1 MQGRRSDWKVFWS
14 CSRSAAERFPDGAAP
29 VTKYTVRVRIGKQG
43 NTIKAA
49 KVPPQ
54 RVPARDSD
62 RKRNS
67 VSDTLRIGIDL
78 GSRKAKF
85 ALMRGSD
92 ILRLADL
99 DTIAFYKKY
108 GSIVNDELSLDL
120 LGSGIF
126 SADELAEAEITVTGY
141 GRNSINLH
149 GARVI
154 SEIKA
159 HVAGARSQTGLA
171 DFTLLDM
178 GGQDTKVAQVVAGR
192 LTDFVMNDK
201 CAASS
206 GRYLENMAAVL
217 EVSLAEL
224 SSHGEEP
231 VALDATCGIFG
242 ESELIGQILRG
253 YPVSRLCE
261 GVNLTLVKRV
271 MPMLKRFPSDTLV
284 ITGGVALNG
293 AMIALLKE
301 QCGMEIVVPK
311 HPQHN
316 GAIGCAWTVRGGAAG

>member
-1 MQGRRSDWKVFWS
+1 MSE
-14 CSRSAAERFPDGAAP
+14 A
-29 VTKYTVRVRIGKQG
+29 
-43 NTIKAA
+43 
-49 KVPPQ
+49 
-54 RVPARDSD
+54 
-62 RKRNS
+62 
-67 VSDTLRIGIDL
+67 LRIGIDL

-85 ALMRGSD
+85 ALMRGGE

-108 GSIVNDELSLDL
+108 GSIVDDELSLDL
-120 LGSGIF
+120 EGSGIF
-126 SADELAEAEITVTGY
+126 SADELREAQITVTGY

-149 GARVI
+149 GARII

-159 HVAGARSQTGLA
+159 HVAGARTQTGLA
-171 DFTLLDM
+171 DFTMLDM

-206 GRYLENMAAVL
+206 GRYLENMASVL
-217 EVSLAEL
+217 EVSLDEL
-224 SSHGEEP
+224 SSHCEEP

-253 YPVSRLCE
+253 YPVSRLCA

-293 AMIALLKE
+293 AMITLLRA
-301 QCGMEIVVPK
+301 QCGMEIIIPK

-316 GAIGCAWTVRGGAAG
+316 GAIGCASNR

>member
-1 MQGRRSDWKVFWS
+1 MTGEVIQ
-14 CSRSAAERFPDGAAP
+14 
-29 VTKYTVRVRIGKQG
+29 
-43 NTIKAA
+43 
-49 KVPPQ
+49 
-54 RVPARDSD
+54 
-62 RKRNS
+62 

-85 ALMRGSD
+85 ALMRGSE
-92 ILRLADL
+92 ILRIADL

-126 SADELAEAEITVTGY
+126 SADELAQAEITVTGY

-159 HVAGARSQTGLA
+159 HVAGARTQTGLA
-171 DFTLLDM
+171 NFTLLDM

-217 EVSLAEL
+217 EVSLEEL
-224 SSHGEEP
+224 SSHSDEP
-231 VALDATCGIFG
+231 IALDATCGIFG

-253 YPVSRLCE
+253 YPVSRLCA

-293 AMIALLKE
+293 AMVTLLRA
-301 QCGMEIVVPK
+301 QCGMQIVIPQ

-316 GAIGCAWTVRGGAAG
+316 GAIGCAS

>member
-1 MQGRRSDWKVFWS
+1 MTGAIDPV
-14 CSRSAAERFPDGAAP
+14 PD
-29 VTKYTVRVRIGKQG
+29 KLK
-43 NTIKAA
+43 
-49 KVPPQ
+49 
-54 RVPARDSD
+54 
-62 RKRNS
+62 
-67 VSDTLRIGIDL
+67 IGIDL

-85 ALMRGSD
+85 ALLRGTD
-92 ILRLADL
+92 IVRLADL
-99 DTIAFYKKY
+99 DTIAFYKKF

-126 SADELAEAEITVTGY
+126 SAGELAEAGITVTGY

-159 HVAGARSQTGLA
+159 HVAGARAQTGLS

-217 EVSLAEL
+217 EVTLEEL
-224 SSHGEEP
+224 SSHADDP
-231 VALDATCGIFG
+231 IALDATCGIFG

-253 YPVSRLCE
+253 HPLASLCA

-271 MPMLKRFPSDTLV
+271 MPMLKRFPSQTLV
-284 ITGGVALNG
+284 ITGGVALNR
-293 AMIALLKE
+293 AMVKLLSAD
-301 QCGMEIVVPK
+301 CGMRVVIPEY
-311 HPQHN
+311 PQHN
-316 GAIGCAWTVRGGAAG
+316 GAIGCASL

>member
-1 MQGRRSDWKVFWS
+1 
-14 CSRSAAERFPDGAAP
+14 
-29 VTKYTVRVRIGKQG
+29 
-43 NTIKAA
+43 
-49 KVPPQ
+49 VP
-54 RVPARDSD
+54 
-62 RKRNS
+62 
-67 VSDTLRIGIDL
+67 DTLKIGIDL

-85 ALMRGSD
+85 ALLRGTQ
-92 ILRLADL
+92 ILRLADQ

-108 GSIVNDELSLDL
+108 GSIVGEELSLDL

-126 SADELAEAEITVTGY
+126 SSEELDQAAITVTGY

-149 GARVI
+149 GARVV

-159 HVAGARSQTGLA
+159 HVAGARAQTGLA

-192 LTDFVMNDK
+192 LNDFVMNDK

-217 EVSLAEL
+217 EVSLEEL
-224 SSHGEEP
+224 SSHSEGP
-231 VALDATCGIFG
+231 IALDATCGIFG

-253 YPVSRLCE
+253 HPLGSLCA

-271 MPMLKRFPSDTLV
+271 LPMLKRFPSQTLV

-293 AMIALLKE
+293 AMVALLTAS
-301 QCGMEIVVPK
+301 CGMKVVIPE

-316 GAIGCAWTVRGGAAG
+316 GAIGCATL

>member
-1 MQGRRSDWKVFWS
+1 MT
-14 CSRSAAERFPDGAAP
+14 GAIDP
-29 VTKYTVRVRIGKQG
+29 
-43 NTIKAA
+43 
-49 KVPPQ
+49 
-54 RVPARDSD
+54 
-62 RKRNS
+62 
-67 VSDTLRIGIDL
+67 VSDQLKIGIDL

-85 ALMRGSD
+85 ALLRGTD
-92 ILRLADL
+92 IVRLADL
-99 DTIAFYKKY
+99 DTIAFYKKF

-126 SADELAEAEITVTGY
+126 SAGELAEAGITVTGY

-159 HVAGARSQTGLA
+159 HVAGARAQTGLS

-217 EVSLAEL
+217 EVTLEEL
-224 SSHGEEP
+224 SSHADDP
-231 VALDATCGIFG
+231 IALDATCGIFG

-253 YPVSRLCE
+253 HPLASLCA

-271 MPMLKRFPSDTLV
+271 MPMLKRFPSQSLV
-284 ITGGVALNG
+284 ITGGVALNR
-293 AMIALLKE
+293 AMVKLLSAD
-301 QCGMEIVVPK
+301 CGMRVVIPEY
-311 HPQHN
+311 PQHN
-316 GAIGCAWTVRGGAAG
+316 GAIGCASLG

>member
-1 MQGRRSDWKVFWS
+1 MSE
-14 CSRSAAERFPDGAAP
+14 A
-29 VTKYTVRVRIGKQG
+29 
-43 NTIKAA
+43 
-49 KVPPQ
+49 
-54 RVPARDSD
+54 
-62 RKRNS
+62 
-67 VSDTLRIGIDL
+67 LRIGIDL

-85 ALMRGSD
+85 ALMRGGE

-108 GSIVNDELSLDL
+108 GRIVGEELSLDL
-120 LGSGIF
+120 AGSGIF
-126 SADELAEAEITVTGY
+126 SADELREAQITVTGY

-159 HVAGARSQTGLA
+159 HVAGARAQTGLT

-217 EVSLAEL
+217 EVNLDEL
-224 SSHGEEP
+224 SSHCDEP

-253 YPVSRLCE
+253 YPVSRLCA

-293 AMIALLKE
+293 AMITLLRA

-316 GAIGCAWTVRGGAAG
+316 GAIGCASNG

>member
-1 MQGRRSDWKVFWS
+1 MSQ
-14 CSRSAAERFPDGAAP
+14 
-29 VTKYTVRVRIGKQG
+29 
-43 NTIKAA
+43 
-49 KVPPQ
+49 
-54 RVPARDSD
+54 
-62 RKRNS
+62 
-67 VSDTLRIGIDL
+67 TLKIGIDL

-85 ALMRGSD
+85 ALLRGAE
-92 ILRLADL
+92 IVRLADL

-108 GSIVNDELSLDL
+108 GSIVEDELSLDL

-126 SADELAEAEITVTGY
+126 SAEELAAAKITVTGY

-159 HVAGARSQTGLA
+159 HVAGARAQTGLS

-178 GGQDTKVAQVVAGR
+178 GGQDTKVAQVVAGK
-192 LTDFVMNDK
+192 LSDFVMNDK

-217 EVSLAEL
+217 EVTLAEL
-224 SSHGEEP
+224 SSHADHP
-231 VALDATCGIFG
+231 IPLDATCGIFG

-253 YPVSRLCE
+253 HPLSTLCA

-271 MPMLKRFPSDTLV
+271 MPMLRRFASDTLV

-293 AMIALLKE
+293 AMVRLLAAD
-301 QCGMEIVVPK
+301 CGMKVVIPE

-316 GAIGCAWTVRGGAAG
+316 GAIGCASLR

>member
-1 MQGRRSDWKVFWS
+1 MGES
-14 CSRSAAERFPDGAAP
+14 P
-29 VTKYTVRVRIGKQG
+29 
-43 NTIKAA
+43 N
-49 KVPPQ
+49 VP
-54 RVPARDSD
+54 
-62 RKRNS
+62 
-67 VSDTLRIGIDL
+67 DTLKIGIDL

-85 ALMRGSD
+85 ALMRGAE
-92 ILRLADL
+92 LVRLADQ
-99 DTIAFYKKY
+99 DTISFYKKY
-108 GSIVNDELSLDL
+108 GSIVGEELSLDL

-126 SADELAEAEITVTGY
+126 TTGELEEAQVTVTGY

-149 GARVI
+149 GARVV

-159 HVAGARSQTGLA
+159 HVAGARAQTKLS

-178 GGQDTKVAQVVAGR
+178 GGQDTKVAQVIAGR
-192 LTDFVMNDK
+192 LNDFVMNDK

-224 SSHGEEP
+224 SSHSEQP
-231 VALDATCGIFG
+231 IALDATCGIFG

-253 YPVSRLCE
+253 HPLPRLCA

-271 MPMLKRFPSDTLV
+271 LPMLKRFHSQTLV

-293 AMIALLKE
+293 AMVALLAAS
-301 QCGMEIVVPK
+301 CGMELVIPE

-316 GAIGCAWTVRGGAAG
+316 GAIGCATL